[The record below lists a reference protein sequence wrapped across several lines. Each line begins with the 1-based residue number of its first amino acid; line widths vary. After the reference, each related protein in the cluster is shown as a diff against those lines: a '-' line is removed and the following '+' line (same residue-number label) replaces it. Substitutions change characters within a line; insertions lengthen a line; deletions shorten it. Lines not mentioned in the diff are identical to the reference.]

1 MIPIAL
7 FAGLAAGFTK
17 IRWWIVPLAAVAW
30 TLLLVFQSEAS
41 GLSLLGGFVLAAANA
56 AVGARQHPGAP
67 VTSGTATSRA
77 QRALGVTALG

>member
-56 AVGARQHPGAP
+56 AVGVAVSRSVIYL
-67 VTSGTATSRA
+67 VTLLRRNAVSAEE
-77 QRALGVTALG
+77 